1 MTIPL
6 CQQRREMAGRF
17 IPLWQIALLVSA
29 YVVTGCITNT
39 DIKITSKNSN
49 PPPSAPTLSINIPKP
64 TTQEKPDLIFPTQPP
79 VKLVG
84 LDRDKVF
91 KHLGQPVFQRQDHP
105 ALLMRYRHPQCILD
119 LFLYPNTPAKQRVSV
134 YHVEARTS
142 AGQLL
147 ETRPC
152 IDAIVALNSDNS

>member
-6 CQQRREMAGRF
+6 CQRLREKAGRF
-17 IPLWQIALLVSA
+17 VSLWQIAVLVSA
-29 YVVTGCITNT
+29 YVATGCIANT
-39 DIKITSKNSN
+39 DIKITNENSN
-49 PPPSAPTLSINIPKP
+49 TPPSAPTLSINIPIP
-64 TTQEKPDLIFPTQPP
+64 TIQEKPDLVFPTQPLL
-79 VKLVG
+79 KLVG
-84 LDRDKVF
+84 LGRDEIF

-134 YHVEARTS
+134 YHVEARTF

-152 IDAIVALNSDNS
+152 IDAIVALNFDNS